1 MVADR
6 QRSEKKEKKNTS
18 YGKKKKKNVEHIF
31 SGTKE
36 SCIVNGKK
44 HTFPTPKNVLF
55 MALLF
60 MATKNLTAQKTNRRR
75 HLNLLR
81 QSWCFVQQKPK
92 KSQFVRWKRKKTVF
106 RSQNRASKTHRGII
120 IIITTCR

>member
-6 QRSEKKEKKNTS
+6 QRSEKKEKKTPVMEK
-18 YGKKKKKNVEHIF
+18 KKKKKNVEHIF

-60 MATKNLTAQKTNRRR
+60 MATKNLANRSE
-75 HLNLLR
+75 N
-81 QSWCFVQQKPK
+81 
-92 KSQFVRWKRKKTVF
+92 
-106 RSQNRASKTHRGII
+106 
-120 IIITTCR
+120 